1 MAVSLYITI
10 QSLKNDEYRL
20 EVFALPDCT
29 KEDSQVSYWLFILC
43 GTFHLGGAFHLNE
56 IRFIPDLH
64 EKTANLI

>member
-10 QSLKNDEYRL
+10 QRLKNDEYRL
-20 EVFALPDCT
+20 EVFALPDYT

-43 GTFHLGGAFHLNE
+43 GAFHLGGTFHLNE